1 MEVAGVVLGAIPIII
16 SAVEGYKKTSR
27 FTKLAINKRA
37 CIRNLANSLSG
48 HRVILVEV
56 LWKLHR
62 DSGVKTV
69 TYADPELLNCLQD
82 KAAQQ
87 HFRDY
92 LGEDTYA
99 ALIGKIE
106 RSCMTIKTIAEYI
119 AALVSG
125 LGVPTDELKKIIQAN
140 EAQKPR
146 QLDLMRR
153 LKIGF
158 KESDIRAA
166 IKELDESIDTIRGLT
181 DIACENRQHAVANS
195 PKAKKLAGTLHR
207 VRRLA
212 SKLHIAIG
220 RSWKAGCHSK
230 HDTKLFLEDHLGP
243 TVDDAL
249 NIVSRTSLA
258 SSVTFRLVFEAKA
271 LPNPAVWHEAI
282 VQVMDDDDSDEDPEI
297 VECSQSCEP
306 RRKAAFAIPE
316 IIPPKSNT
324 ENITMIADIC
334 ATMAVVKSSD
344 PGVTF
349 VVAENRQFG
358 FISRDDCIPSP
369 CYFFGS
375 ETSLQTLLLSDP
387 EPGRRGPLIP
397 LRMQMLLAFRL
408 ASNLLQLLQTNWIQT
423 AWSKDAIHFPTSGAK
438 NRPDFSR
445 PFVAIQFDDQTN
457 GAAGPPDAVELRIA
471 ILELGILLL
480 EIWHQEAFEHWCERS
495 LEIQCKPPSAANFKQ
510 RYFLATAWLADKS
523 NEPLE
528 FYRTAVSYCISGI
541 DDKSREAGGLHRD
554 KTGLWSELC
563 QNVIEPLSQNC
574 RL

>member
-1 MEVAGVVLGAIPIII
+1 MEVAGLVLGAIPIIV
-16 SAVEGYKKTSR
+16 SAVEGYKKTSK
-27 FTKLAINKRA
+27 FAKLAINKRT
-37 CIRNLANSLSG
+37 CIRNLINCLSG

-69 TYADPELLNCLQD
+69 THADPELLNCLRD
-82 KAAQQ
+82 KASQQ
-87 HFRDY
+87 HFHDY

-106 RSCMTIKTIAEYI
+106 RSCATIKTIAEYI

-140 EAQKPR
+140 EAQKPK
-146 QLDLMRR
+146 QLDIMRR

-158 KESDIRAA
+158 KECDIRAA
-166 IKELDESIDTIRGLT
+166 IKELDETIETIRGLT
-181 DIACENRQHAVANS
+181 DIACENRQHVVINS
-195 PKAKKLAGTLHR
+195 PKTKKLAGTLHR

-212 SKLHIAIG
+212 NKLHVAIG

-230 HDTKLFLEDHLGP
+230 HDTKLFLDDHLGAI
-243 TVDDAL
+243 VDDAL
-249 NIVSRTSLA
+249 STVKKANLA
-258 SSVTFRLVFEAKA
+258 PSVTFRIVFEAKA
-271 LPNPAVWHEAI
+271 LPNSAVWHETT
-282 VQVMDDDDSDEDPEI
+282 VQVLDDDGSDESLEI
-297 VECSQSCEP
+297 ITPSRTPEP

-316 IIPPKSNT
+316 VVSPKS
-324 ENITMIADIC
+324 EMDNITVIADIC

-344 PGVTF
+344 QGFTF
-349 VVAENRQFG
+349 VVAENRKFG
-358 FISRDDCIPSP
+358 FISRDDRIPSP
-369 CYFFGS
+369 CCFFGS

-408 ASNLLQLLQTNWIQT
+408 ASNLLQLLQTRWIQR

-438 NRPDFSR
+438 KRPDFSR
-445 PFVAIQFDDQTN
+445 PFVAIQFDEHTN
-457 GAAGPPDAVELRIA
+457 GTAGPPDAVELRMA

-480 EIWHQEAFEHWCERS
+480 EIWHQEAFENWCQQS
-495 LEIQCKPPSAANFKQ
+495 LDVSCKPPSPENYKQ
-510 RYFLATAWLADKS
+510 RYYLATAWLADKD

-528 FYRTAVSYCISGI
+528 YYRTAVSYCISGI
-541 DDKSREAGGLHRD
+541 DDRSREAGGLQGD
-554 KTGLWSELC
+554 KAGLWNELC